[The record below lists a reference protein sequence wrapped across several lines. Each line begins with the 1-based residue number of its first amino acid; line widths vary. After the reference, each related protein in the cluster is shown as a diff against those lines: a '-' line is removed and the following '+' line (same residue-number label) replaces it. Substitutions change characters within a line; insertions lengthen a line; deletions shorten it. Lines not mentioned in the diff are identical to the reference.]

1 MKSQGK
7 KETKNS
13 KGIDR
18 RMSLTEYEDN
28 DLNIEEIE
36 DNEQYQNAKGL
47 KKIF

>member
-1 MKSQGK
+1 
-7 KETKNS
+7 
-13 KGIDR
+13 
-18 RMSLTEYEDN
+18 MSLTEYEDN